1 MIASYFL
8 SSVKNNV
15 GKTILLVL
23 SVAIYFSLLSLM
35 ITLARNMDAIAGLPF
50 KAIGADVI
58 VQKTGK
64 IPEHMIGAI
73 YPHSNG
79 PIYPDEVSVL
89 RKLDFVEKTDTGLYF
104 WYFDDSSFKD
114 VFGIQLKGPIYPN
127 ILKSNLEEGKD
138 VLNEKNV
145 LITKDFA
152 QKNSLSVGDKV
163 TFGRSIFTVS
173 GILRSNMTG
182 NIIPADIYMDY
193 ASSLKLARMSVEMNR
208 LFHDS
213 DRDFVNVILF
223 KIKPQFK
230 GDIQKT
236 ITGIS
241 KDYLVFSEKTFS
253 SQLIDQIKLISSFGQ
268 IVFLML
274 GILLLI
280 AYGFMALY
288 NIKTREREISI
299 LRIIGWSADLVKR
312 QFLSE
317 SIVLVV
323 IALLM
328 GNIFAYFGIYIISR
342 QKVTMDIPW
351 EISAKPHFLPQANSI
366 DRAVTS
372 TIPIHYDWHLFLLCS
387 LAFILILVAIN
398 YVLFKMIRNV
408 KPEIRSG

>member
-1 MIASYFL
+1 MITSYFL
-8 SSVKNNV
+8 SSVRNNI

-64 IPEHMIGAI
+64 IPEHMSGAI

-79 PIYPDEVSVL
+79 PIYPDEVDALS
-89 RKLDFVEKTDTGLYF
+89 KLDFVEKTDAGLYF
-104 WYFDDSSFKD
+104 WYFDSSSFKD
-114 VFGIQLKGPIYPN
+114 VFGIQLNGPIYPN
-127 ILKSNLEEGKD
+127 MLKSNLEEGKD
-138 VLNEKNV
+138 LLDEENV

-152 QKNSLSVGDKV
+152 QRNSLSIGDKV
-163 TFGRSIFTVS
+163 TIGQNTFIVS

-182 NIIPADIYMDY
+182 NVIPADIYMDY
-193 ASSLKLARMSVEMNR
+193 ASALKLAHESVEMDR
-208 LFHDS
+208 LFHDN

-268 IVFLML
+268 TVFLML

-280 AYGFMALY
+280 AYGFMTLY

-299 LRIIGWSADLVKR
+299 LRIIGWSANLVKR

-317 SIVLVV
+317 SIILVV
-323 IALLM
+323 IALLI

-342 QKVTMDIPW
+342 QKITMEIPW
-351 EISAKPHFLPQANSI
+351 ELSAKPHFLPQANSI
-366 DRAVTS
+366 DRVVTS
-372 TIPIHYDWHLFLLCS
+372 TIPIYFDWHVFLLCS

-398 YVLFKMIRNV
+398 FVLFKIIKNI
-408 KPEIRSG
+408 KPEVRSG